1 MCQTL
6 KTYDSLHGC
15 YRFTVQQL
23 LFGSFVDKC
32 LKETDSKDRGHI
44 YCYLLL
50 AVRSAALNRTFV
62 TLDICGRSVT
72 QLYLHSCILCY
83 ILLSGGSSRI
93 FLITLCVPN
102 PKPFC
107 EQKKT
112 QNTTDDSG
120 SRVKDVTASV
130 WKKKSSSAD
139 ATTLN
144 ISLRFSGALSTDPDW
159 KLRTQEMLTVTPNV
173 SQCGGHFI
181 KFILTTSCS
190 WCLQAA
196 DHSVWWYLL

>member
-6 KTYDSLHGC
+6 KTYNSLHGC
-15 YRFTVQQL
+15 SRFTVQQL

-50 AVRSAALNRTFV
+50 AVRSAALNMTFV
-62 TLDICGRSVT
+62 TLDVCGRSVT
-72 QLYLHSCILCY
+72 HLYLHSCILCY

-93 FLITLCVPN
+93 FSITRRVPN
-102 PKPFC
+102 PFC

-112 QNTTDDSG
+112 RNTTDDSG

-139 ATTLN
+139 ATLN
-144 ISLRFSGALSTDPDW
+144 ISLRFSRAVSTDPDW
-159 KLRTQEMLTVTPNV
+159 KQRTQEMLTVTPNV

>member
-62 TLDICGRSVT
+62 TLDVCGRSVT
-72 QLYLHSCILCY
+72 QLYPVLHSPVRRVLQD
-83 ILLSGGSSRI
+83 LLDHTLHTEPET
-93 FLITLCVPN
+93 FL
-102 PKPFC
+102 
-107 EQKKT
+107 
-112 QNTTDDSG
+112 
-120 SRVKDVTASV
+120 
-130 WKKKSSSAD
+130 
-139 ATTLN
+139 
-144 ISLRFSGALSTDPDW
+144 
-159 KLRTQEMLTVTPNV
+159 
-173 SQCGGHFI
+173 
-181 KFILTTSCS
+181 
-190 WCLQAA
+190 
-196 DHSVWWYLL
+196 